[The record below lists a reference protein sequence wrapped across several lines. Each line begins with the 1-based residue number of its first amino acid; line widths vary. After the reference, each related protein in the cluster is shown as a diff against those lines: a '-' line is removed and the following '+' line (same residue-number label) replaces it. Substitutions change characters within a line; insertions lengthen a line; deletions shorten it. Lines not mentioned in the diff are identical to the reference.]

1 MYIFSLIGW
10 LLVTAVGLGMLHLS
24 LFIMSTW
31 IYFLGF
37 RRELTDAWVILIMI
51 GLLSFS
57 VVYNS
62 FTNMPF

>member
-10 LLVTAVGLGMLHLS
+10 LLVTAVGLGMLQLS

-37 RRELTDAWVILIMI
+37 RKELLDKWIMLSI
-51 GLLSFS
+51 IALLSFS
-57 VVYNS
+57 VVYHS
-62 FTNMPF
+62 LTNIPF